1 MTKMKF
7 RLEKICKWLMILAIV
22 VAAIFAIRSLDIGSE
37 TLIAFI
43 HRVSELP
50 RQTRVNAL
58 LNDSILLRADRVV
71 EYPSSQFPER
81 GIGYKQVIVYFRV
94 SCQKSLP
101 FAVVPKCF
109 TLVDSLGQ
117 GYHPLVASPLF
128 LEKGEEFWLQ
138 EGEELKSRLFF
149 EIPKDTKAYRLR
161 FNQPK

>member
-1 MTKMKF
+1 MKF

-22 VAAIFAIRSLDIGSE
+22 VAAIFAIRSLDIGSD
-37 TLIAFI
+37 TLIAFV

-71 EYPSSQFPER
+71 EYPSSHLPER
-81 GIGYKQVIVYFRV
+81 GIGCKQIIVYFRV
-94 SCQKSLP
+94 SCQKTLP

-117 GYHPLVASPLF
+117 GYHPLRASPLF
-128 LEKGEEFWLQ
+128 LEKGEEFWLR
-138 EGEELKSRLFF
+138 EGEELESRLFF
-149 EIPKDTKAYRLR
+149 EIPQDAKAYRLR
-161 FNQPK
+161 FNQPR